1 MQISKI
7 IAKLKNLKNLSTE
20 ESYALQNEII
30 NGKASKEAIMEIFRL
45 FEKKEMTDEELT
57 GILKATREKMVRVAV
72 SFPCLDNCGT
82 GGDGFN
88 TFNISTVSAVVCA
101 AAGIPVAKHGNRAA
115 SSKCGSADVLEKLG
129 VKINLDAGQAKNCF
143 LSAGIVFM
151 FAPNFHPALKF
162 VKEARF
168 EYGKKTYFN
177 ILGPMLNPAGAAY
190 QLIGLSD
197 ASKTSLI
204 GKTLIASGS
213 KRVMIIRG
221 DEGLDEISVE
231 NDTLINDFKTND
243 DGADFSLKQ
252 FKINPRDFGLNT
264 HPLNEIRGGDPTE
277 SAKIF
282 LDILKNEAGAARI
295 DAVLL
300 NSAAGALTF
309 GRVNSFEEGIE
320 LAREMIASGKALRK
334 LKEFIKISNSL

>member
-1 MQISKI
+1 
-7 IAKLKNLKNLSTE
+7 
-20 ESYALQNEII
+20 
-30 NGKASKEAIMEIFRL
+30 MEIFRL
-45 FEKKEMTDEELT
+45 FEKKEMTNEELT
-57 GILKATREKMVRVAV
+57 GILKATREKMVKVAV
-72 SFPCLDNCGT
+72 SFSCLDNCGT

-88 TFNISTVSAVVCA
+88 TFNISTVSALVCA

-115 SSKCGSADVLEKLG
+115 TSKCGSADVLEKLG
-129 VKINLDAGQAKNCF
+129 VKINLNAGQAKNCL
-143 LSAGIVFM
+143 LSVGIVFM

-213 KRVMIIRG
+213 KRVMIVRG

-231 NDTLINDFKTND
+231 NNTLINDFKAND
-243 DGADFSLKQ
+243 DGAGFSLKQ

-282 LDILKNEAGAARI
+282 LDILKNEAGAAQI

-320 LAREMIASGKALRK
+320 LAREMIASGKALKK